1 MFSRFT
7 SKNILR
13 VYPKGT
19 RFTSGNYKPHVG
31 WMHGAQMVAFN
42 MQVSFKYFLFGQRLA
57 ASSRFQGPNKGII
70 CFLI

>member
-1 MFSRFT
+1 
-7 SKNILR
+7 
-13 VYPKGT
+13 
-19 RFTSGNYKPHVG
+19 
-31 WMHGAQMVAFN
+31 MVAFN